1 MEWDWGKDSRESLSS
16 QFPPCFQFLGKL
28 DGASFLWFCLI
39 LINFLVQKL
48 RCKDFPGIPVVRT
61 SPSSAGDAVR
71 SLVREVELHMPC
83 HQKKEKKKTKK
94 QKQYCNKF
102 NKAFKKKLRCS
113 RGKLSGCYK
122 LLPSAFRGLWAF
134 WELQR
139 KGVLSVLFTG
149 GSALSQDE
157 GEGWYPCAE
166 HPLCKQGLALHQSS
180 HLALVGWSG
189 NHDSRLPPPGG
200 DKIFSRH

>member
-1 MEWDWGKDSRESLSS
+1 MIGLETAFSHSFIHSLRYLVFNQNINKCKLLGTEGTRMKKIQPIRLKELTVSS
-16 QFPPCFQFLGKL
+16 
-28 DGASFLWFCLI
+28 
-39 LINFLVQKL
+39 
-48 RCKDFPGIPVVRT
+48 
-61 SPSSAGDAVR
+61 GDAVR

-83 HQKKEKKKTKK
+83 HQKKEKKKKKK

>member
-1 MEWDWGKDSRESLSS
+1 MQIIRHWRHKNEKDPAHQAQRTHRIIRGCSSIPGEGSRIAHAL
-16 QFPPCFQFLGKL
+16 PP
-28 DGASFLWFCLI
+28 
-39 LINFLVQKL
+39 
-48 RCKDFPGIPVVRT
+48 
-61 SPSSAGDAVR
+61 
-71 SLVREVELHMPC
+71 
-83 HQKKEKKKTKK
+83 KKGKKKKKK